1 MSLSHEQLTAESE
14 LRKTAQCMTSVIF
27 SFFLSAGKE
36 KKKKKKVFD
45 YIILTENGA
54 FSNEQLHVHFF
65 FFFLQVNTSL
75 RKDPCGKSTHDSHL
89 WFTIINAEPLIQHP
103 LSPCRIYSS
112 LYITDKVSYDAIKWP
127 LDFNQTH
134 VVWRIWSLNKARKT
148 ITQLRCKTKQRL
160 KWTPKETFLWDYV
173 KLQTAPCFHTTGT
186 IE

>member
-1 MSLSHEQLTAESE
+1 MQ
-14 LRKTAQCMTSVIF
+14 V
-27 SFFLSAGKE
+27 

-54 FSNEQLHVHFF
+54 FQFIWISVSEYQCNFPSNFSNEQLHVHYF

-186 IE
+186 TE

>member
-1 MSLSHEQLTAESE
+1 MNNSTF
-14 LRKTAQCMTSVIF
+14 K
-27 SFFLSAGKE
+27 
-36 KKKKKKVFD
+36 
-45 YIILTENGA
+45 
-54 FSNEQLHVHFF
+54 FF

-112 LYITDKVSYDAIKWP
+112 LYITDKVSYDTIKWP
-127 LDFNQTH
+127 LDFNQIH

-173 KLQTAPCFHTTGT
+173 KLQTAPCLHNWHYWITADTWQSRQGLRHCQQVTLFMRRIWPVPTKKQKEKNK
-186 IE
+186 IPPMWS

>member
-1 MSLSHEQLTAESE
+1 MQ
-14 LRKTAQCMTSVIF
+14 V
-27 SFFLSAGKE
+27 
-36 KKKKKKVFD
+36 KKKKKKSLWLHNF
-45 YIILTENGA
+45 NRKRG
-54 FSNEQLHVHFF
+54 FSVHLNICVTSPQIFQMNNSTFIF

-160 KWTPKETFLWDYV
+160 KWTPKETFLWDYA